1 MKLWVCLYVLRLQC
15 FEPPYNN
22 STAPWL
28 HITPSYRGE
37 QESLFNKCSNRLSMS
52 EVKLYNRSHPWL
64 CCNCRGTFFET
75 SWAELWK
82 GKETR
87 ESGIEVIFWV
97 YGRDGGRRNFGRQA
111 VKIYV
116 LSQEERWSANA
127 RWLYIAAFSHIL
139 ETSMSC
145 II

>member
-64 CCNCRGTFFET
+64 CCNCRGTFFWNILSRAMEGKRNAGEWHRSNILGTWKRWGET
-75 SWAELWK
+75 Q
-82 GKETR
+82 
-87 ESGIEVIFWV
+87 FWSTSCK
-97 YGRDGGRRNFGRQA
+97 N
-111 VKIYV
+111 I

-127 RWLYIAAFSHIL
+127 RWICIAAFSHIL
-139 ETSMSC
+139 ETSKSC